1 MNIFITTFTA
11 VGTLLIIGILGF
23 WLLSRRILVDNVL
36 GPLSVLAI
44 DIALPCLIFTNILTQ
59 FNPEK
64 YPLWWTL
71 PFYWIGFTIF
81 FWIMSATS
89 TIIAEKT
96 THREFRFSLF
106 FHNGIFFP
114 LAIIAE
120 IFGPQSPYMVDLFL
134 YTLFYPAFFFN
145 TAPLFFGKKIHS
157 LNWPRIF
164 NPVLVATVLAVAFTL
179 SGAHQY
185 VPTFITSGLAL
196 VGNMAVPLL
205 MIILGGNIFLDMQKS
220 GRLAIKETLK
230 FICIKNIIFP
240 VVTLGV
246 LVLLHPPYYIALI
259 IMIQSAVPPITAVP
273 IVAEREG
280 GDRSIVNQFMVAS
293 FGISLITLPL
303 MILLFSRIFPQ

>member
-59 FNPEK
+59 FNPGK

-71 PFYWIGFTIF
+71 PFYWIGVTIF
-81 FWIMSATS
+81 FFGMSAAATV
-89 TIIAEKT
+89 IAAKANQ
-96 THREFRFSLF
+96 REFRFSLF

-114 LAIIAE
+114 LVIIAE
-120 IFGPQSPYMVDLFL
+120 IFGSQSPYLVDLFL

-145 TAPLFFGKKIHS
+145 TAAMFFGKKINS
-157 LNWPRIF
+157 LNWSRIF
-164 NPVLVATVLAVAFTL
+164 NPVLVATVLAVVFTL
-179 SGAHQY
+179 SSAHQY
-185 VPTFITSGLAL
+185 VPAFITSGLAL

-230 FICIKNIIFP
+230 FIGIKNIIFP
-240 VVTLGV
+240 LVTLGV

-280 GDRSIVNQFMVAS
+280 GNRSIVNQFMVAS

-303 MILLFSRIFPQ
+303 MILLFSRFFTH